1 MIGRLGVQRV
11 YRDPERELEPELELV
26 GKNGVVREVTYGKSE
41 DGVDCGEPNE
51 LVAAQRG

>member
-1 MIGRLGVQRV
+1 MQRV